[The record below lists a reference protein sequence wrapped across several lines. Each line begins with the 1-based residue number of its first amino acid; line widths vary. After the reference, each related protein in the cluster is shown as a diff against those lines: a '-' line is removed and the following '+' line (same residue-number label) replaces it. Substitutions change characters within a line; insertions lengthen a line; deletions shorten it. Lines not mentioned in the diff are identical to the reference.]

1 MTSNL
6 RRLSLRLAVSRMLP
20 LLLLLLLLAG
30 GTARATLPIQHWV
43 QPSGA
48 RVYFVESP
56 SIPILDVQVDFD
68 AGLRRD
74 PEGRTGLAARMAGM
88 LDSGIAA
95 RDARRGGP
103 PGPYDAA
110 MDENAIGEAWADLGA
125 SFGAGAGDDRLS
137 ASLRTLTDPAVL
149 PRAIALAARQ
159 LGEPA
164 FPADLWA
171 RDRERLIAS
180 LRESL
185 TRPGTVA
192 ARAWYPAVYGTHP
205 YGRSITEESLR
216 RIGVEDMRAF
226 HSHHLQACRARVTLV
241 GAISRAQAD
250 RIAAELL
257 SRLPVDATGRC
268 EALPSLPEVQPLRAS
283 AEISIPFASA
293 QAHVIV
299 GQPGL
304 RRSDPDYL
312 AIQVGNYILGGGT
325 FVSRLTQEVR
335 EKRGLSYS
343 VSSGFSPGLQVG
355 AFSVNLQTRPDQA
368 AQAVQVVR
376 TELARFVA
384 EGPTEAELQ
393 AAKDNLIGGYALRFD
408 SNRLLLGNVASI
420 AWNDLPL
427 DELETW
433 PRRAQALT
441 REQVRDA
448 FARKLQPDRMVT
460 VILGAQSPGAPAASS
475 APAAPALAARQ

>member
-1 MTSNL
+1 MTTTF
-6 RRLSLRLAVSRMLP
+6 RRPCFATALWRLLLP
-20 LLLLLLLLAG
+20 LVLLLAG
-30 GTARATLPIQHWV
+30 GPARAVLPIQHWV

-74 PEGRTGLAARMAGM
+74 PEGKTGLAARMAGM
-88 LDSGIAA
+88 LDNGIAP

-103 PGPYDAA
+103 AGPYDGA

-125 SFGAGAGDDRLS
+125 SFGVGAGDDRLA

-159 LGEPA
+159 LGEPS
-164 FPADLWA
+164 FPADLWT
-171 RDRERLIAS
+171 RDRERLIAA

-185 TRPGTVA
+185 TRPATVA
-192 ARAWYPAVYGTHP
+192 ARAWYPAVFGSHP
-205 YGRSITEESLR
+205 YGRSITEDSLR
-216 RIGVEDMRAF
+216 RISTEDMRAF
-226 HSHHLQACRARVTLV
+226 HSRHLQACRARVTLV
-241 GAISRAQAD
+241 GAITRAQAD
-250 RIAAELL
+250 RIVTELL
-257 SRLPVDATGRC
+257 SRLPVDAAGRC
-268 EALPSLPEVQPLRAS
+268 DPLPPLPEVQPLQAP
-283 AEISIPFASA
+283 AEINIPFASA

-335 EKRGLSYS
+335 ENRGLTYS
-343 VSSGFSPGLQVG
+343 VSSSFSPGLQPG
-355 AFSVNLQTRPDQA
+355 AFQVSLQTRPDQA
-368 AQAVQVVR
+368 AQAVQVVKS
-376 TELARFVA
+376 ELARFVA

-408 SNRLLLGNVASI
+408 SNRLLLSNVASI
-420 AWNDLPL
+420 AWNELPL
-427 DELETW
+427 DELATW
-433 PRRAQALT
+433 TTRAQALT
-441 REQVRDA
+441 REQIRAA

-460 VILGAQSPGAPAASS
+460 LILGAQPAA
-475 APAAPALAARQ
+475 APGPAAPAARQ